1 MASPG
6 IVFFM
11 TCLFFREIAQ
21 TPALDPSS
29 AVHRET
35 GESLTLHCVYTKEDT
50 THVSWFRHTLGQE
63 LKLISSHSRYT
74 PGDTFQGE
82 FKDDQRFSLDT
93 QDTKNHLTISNL
105 SMSDSATYYC
115 LSCRYCMFEIL
126 KTVHVIVKSKEWSI
140 PAVIHQSGPE
150 SIQPGGSVTLNC
162 SVHTGSCDG
171 EHRVYWF
178 KDSEESQ
185 PGAIYTSGGR
195 NDECERKA
203 ESQTH
208 TCTYKLPLK
217 KLDVSHAGTYHCA
230 VVSCG
235 HIVFGDGT
243 KLDFKDGVD
252 LLILVYFLSGA
263 LIFLTLLLVV
273 MAFSLYKM
281 KNRNRLLS
289 EEAEGRTSDPSARNL
304 EGQREADDLFYAALS
319 VNKSK
324 TSRRQRNTTGDE
336 CVYSSVK

>member
-1 MASPG
+1 MTSPNFLLCLIGLLLGPMAETTALKPTSS
-6 IVFFM
+6 
-11 TCLFFREIAQ
+11 LLHESREAGQ
-21 TPALDPSS
+21 K
-29 AVHRET
+29 
-35 GESLTLHCVYTKEDT
+35 LTLQCLNDDESV
-50 THVSWFRHTLGQE
+50 THVTWFKHAVGEKLQ
-63 LKLISSHSRYT
+63 LISSVYKYT
-74 PGDTFQGE
+74 TNDSLQGE
-82 FKDDQRFSLDT
+82 FRKNPRFSLDA
-93 QDTKNHLTISNL
+93 QKGKNHLTISDL
-105 SMSDSATYYC
+105 QVSDSATYYC
-115 LSCRYCMFEIL
+115 LSCRYCMMDIVE
-126 KTVHVIVKSKEWSI
+126 TVHVHVKSSSLSI

-243 KLDFKDGVD
+243 RLDFKDQG
-252 LLILVYFLSGA
+252 IYPGFLVYFLSGGWAFTTILA
-263 LIFLTLLLVV
+263 LILVCKKDKGSCKCARLQNLQLTN
-273 MAFSLYKM
+273 K
-281 KNRNRLLS
+281 K
-289 EEAEGRTSDPSARNL
+289 GRHL
-304 EGQREADDLFYAALS
+304 E
-319 VNKSK
+319 
-324 TSRRQRNTTGDE
+324 
-336 CVYSSVK
+336 

>member
-1 MASPG
+1 MTSPKFLFILTCFLG
-6 IVFFM
+6 QIVQI
-11 TCLFFREIAQ
+11 TAVKE
-21 TPALDPSS
+21 SS
-29 AVHRET
+29 SVHHESRET
-35 GESLTLHCVYTKEDT
+35 RETLTLHCSYEGADSKRVYWYKK
-50 THVSWFRHTLGQE
+50 TLQDQLE
-63 LKLISSHSRYT
+63 LISSVYKYT
-74 PGDTFQGE
+74 STDSFHGE
-82 FKDDQRFSLDT
+82 FKNNSRFSLDA
-93 QDTKNHLTISNL
+93 QEGKNHLTISDL
-105 SMSDSATYYC
+105 HVSDSATYYC
-115 LSCRYCMFEIL
+115 LGIHYSGLEVL
-126 KTVHVIVKSKEWSI
+126 KTVHVIVKSKGWSI

-281 KNRNRLLS
+281 ENRNRLLS
-289 EEAEGRTSDPSARNL
+289 EGRTTNTASFCL
-304 EGQREADDLFYAALS
+304 EADDLFYAALS

-324 TSRRQRNTTGDE
+324 TSRRQRNTIGDE
-336 CVYSSVK
+336 CVYSSVKQN